1 MVATKVIE
9 KNKSELIK
17 AALEIR
23 GLLDNCLQDDYSSSE
38 QPPFTYPFHLS
49 LFVNDLEE
57 ARQFYVD
64 LLGLEL
70 RRSSNKSIHVN
81 FFGHQLTLC
90 LDKDY
95 DALSIQKHNGVDAP
109 CPHFGAC
116 LPQAVWENLKT
127 KLMEAN
133 LEFYYKPHRRF
144 HNTNHEQDVMFVRDP
159 SGNSIEIKSYTQTD
173 TWA

>member
-1 MVATKVIE
+1 MVAINIDVLKE
-9 KNKSELIK
+9 KNQSE
-17 AALEIR
+17 
-23 GLLDNCLQDDYSSSE
+23 NE
-38 QPPFTYPFHLS
+38 QSPFSYPFHLS

-57 ARQFYVD
+57 SHKFYVE

-70 RRSSNKSIHVN
+70 RRSSKKSIHIS

-109 CPHFGAC
+109 CPHFGVC
-116 LPQAVWENLKT
+116 LPPARWENLKT
-127 KLMEAN
+127 KLIEAN
-133 LEFYYKPHRRF
+133 CDFYYKPHRRF
-144 HNTNHEQDVMFVRDP
+144 QNSNYEQDVMFVRDP
-159 SGNSIEIKSYTQTD
+159 SGNSIEIKSFTQTD